1 MAILGKIRDLG
12 PTALITVIGL
22 ALFAF
27 VFSTGTG
34 DITDIFD
41 DSNRPPIGIVNG
53 EDILFEDFSAQV
65 NFLEREYNQEG
76 MIAVNNVW
84 NQSLRSEILKQQF
97 EVSGIKS
104 GKDHIQNI
112 LKINPSFNTDQRF
125 LNDAGM
131 FDIDKFKDLIVELKT
146 TNPQAY
152 EQWKSQESIFE
163 LQSNEK
169 IYFDLIKSGINY
181 TQVDGKNEYSLRNN
195 KVDIE
200 YVYIPFESVE
210 DSLITYSKSDL
221 KKYINQNENEFE
233 VEASRDI
240 QYVLFEEKPSLEDEN
255 SIKERLSKLLVET
268 KEYNEVSKLEET
280 LPSLTS
286 TNNVREFVNEFSEI
300 SFDSIYLP
308 KGSLPVDHANIL
320 FNLDDNQT
328 YGPYL
333 DGDYYKISRMLDKK
347 IGGSVR
353 ASHILLSYEGAQN
366 ANPTVSRSKSEAKKE
381 ANNVL
386 RKIRKSPET
395 FTELA
400 FELSDGPSK
409 SRGGDLGFVQEGTM
423 LKPFND
429 FIFSRRIGS
438 TGIVETDYGFHVVKV
453 VAKDDLV
460 LLASIAEKNLP
471 SDETSDKVFNLA
483 TKLEMNLSK
492 NTDLNTIADELNYE
506 IKNVNNIQ
514 ILDNDFPGLKN
525 QRRVVQ
531 WLFLE
536 ETSISDFKRFDVANG
551 GYLIAQVSGITEK
564 GLSSVENSS
573 FKILPE
579 VIKSKK
585 ADYIISQND
594 NSLSISEIAKI
605 NNTEV
610 KKALALNQKNATI
623 SGAGFEPLV
632 VGYSF
637 GLDLNNISDFI
648 VGENGVYKLK
658 VIKKDD
664 ISNDEQSINSNFIN
678 SFRNQLINS
687 NRTTVSGNVYQSLK
701 DGAEITDNRSAYY

>member
-1 MAILGKIRDLG
+1 MAILGQIRSRSIF
-12 PTALITVIGL
+12 LIIVIGL

-27 VFSTGTG
+27 VISGV
-34 DITDIFD
+34 FD
-41 DSNRPPIGIVNG
+41 GKGYQAQEPVGIING
-53 EDILFEDFSAQV
+53 EDILIEDFRAQV
-65 NFLEREYNQEG
+65 DFLERNYNQEG
-76 MIAVNNVW
+76 MVAINNVW

-97 EVSGIKS
+97 EKSGINS

-112 LKINPSFNTDQRF
+112 LKINPSFNTDERF
-125 LNDAGM
+125 INDAGM
-131 FDIDKFKDLIVELKT
+131 FDIDKFKDLIIELKT

-152 EQWKSQESIFE
+152 EQWKNQESIFE
-163 LQSNEK
+163 LQSNEQ

-181 TQVDGKNEYSLRNN
+181 TQVDGKIEYSLRNN
-195 KVDIE
+195 KLDIE
-200 YVYIPFESVE
+200 YIHIPFDSVE

-221 KKYINQNENEFE
+221 KNYISQNESEFK
-233 VEASRDI
+233 VEASRNI
-240 QYVLFEEKPSLEDEN
+240 QYVLFEEKPSIEDEN
-255 SIKERLSKLLVET
+255 SLRDRLSKLLVET
-268 KEYNEVSKLEET
+268 KEYNKVSKLEET
-280 LPSLTS
+280 LPSLKS
-286 TNNVREFVNEFSEI
+286 TKNIREYVNEFSEI

-320 FNLDDNQT
+320 FNLDKNQT

-366 ANPTVSRSKSEAKKE
+366 ANPTVKRSKSQAKNE

-386 RKIRKSPET
+386 RKIRKSPEK

-429 FIFSRRIGS
+429 FIFSRQVGS

-492 NTDLNTIADELNYE
+492 NNDLNSIANEFNYE
-506 IKNVNNIQ
+506 VKTVNNIQ

-531 WLFLE
+531 WLFSKDTNVL
-536 ETSISDFKRFDVANG
+536 DFKRFDIANG
-551 GYLIAQVSGITEK
+551 GYLIAQVTGIVEK
-564 GLSSVENSS
+564 GLASVENSS

-585 ADYIISQND
+585 ANYIISNND
-594 NSLSISEIAKI
+594 NSLSIQEISK
-605 NNTEV
+605 NNNIEI

-623 SGAGFEPLV
+623 SEAGFEPLV

-637 GLDLNNISDFI
+637 GLDLNSTSDFI
-648 VGENGVYKLK
+648 IGENGVYKLR
-658 VIKKDD
+658 VIKKD
-664 ISNDEQSINSNFIN
+664 EINIDDSSVNFSFIN
-678 SFRNQLINS
+678 SYRNQLINS
-687 NRTTVSGNVYQSLK
+687 NRTTVSGNVFQSLK